1 MSCNT
6 WNNSNLKKFI
16 TEFKKIDGAD
26 IAIEKLETNRL
37 EATYHKGVID
47 LPIVIT
53 QGSTSKYLVSFPSLD
68 VKDCATDY
76 LREVEQAVE
85 VILCTYLSTG
95 TAIEAQAKIKSHHWN
110 KRLTTIERADGY
122 RTNLYVSRLLA
133 ELIKLNYIHI
143 DGLVIKVEEKGI
155 RCKYSKNVLD
165 YSKIQRESA
174 WDQYDQGFVSVKE
187 LRESDSAQVL
197 GYMHPSMTW
206 QIGRLF

>member
-1 MSCNT
+1 M
-6 WNNSNLKKFI
+6 
-16 TEFKKIDGAD
+16 
-26 IAIEKLETNRL
+26 
-37 EATYHKGVID
+37 EATYHKGAID

-68 VKDCATDY
+68 IKDCATDY

-187 LRESDSAQVL
+187 LRESDSVQVL